1 VNIPP
6 ALRVRSSLWVVLA
19 LAVLLL
25 GAVEA
30 AVRNV
35 DRMHAYWRSGCEYSP
50 DYIGN
55 FFTPTDPD
63 PDGVARTRWPDGS
76 LQVTDPRSQLWQMY
90 DARGVLRVECQ
101 LEDGRFAGT
110 CRYFDAG
117 GRLRAEGRQ
126 NATGNRVGVW
136 TVYDVVGDG
145 ARWIWF
151 WE

>member
-1 VNIPP
+1 MNIPP
-6 ALRVRSSLWVVLA
+6 APRVRSSLWVVLA
-19 LAVLLL
+19 LTVLLL

-50 DYIGN
+50 DFIGN

-63 PDGVARTRWPDGS
+63 PEGVVRTRWPDGS
-76 LQVTDPRSQLWQMY
+76 LAVTDPRAELFRMY
-90 DARGVLRVECQ
+90 DARGVLRVERQ
-101 LEDGRFAGT
+101 LEDGWVAGPS
-110 CRYFDAG
+110 RYFDAS
-117 GRLRAEGRQ
+117 GRLRAEGQ
-126 NATGNRVGVW
+126 HNAMNSRVGVW

-151 WE
+151 WD